1 MNNPFDNIISTELKQ
16 IYKYAIDEVL
26 SSHGLTV
33 PCILHF
39 DKRSADTFCNNCV
52 IDPISQVSSNIY
64 NGTGSSPFPDNTI
77 CPVCG
82 GSGMTVGEKTEI
94 IHLGVIFD
102 NKYFIRPISNSV
114 VNWPNNAI
122 QTICQHT
129 LANKIRAAS
138 RMTLSGTASEYSISE
153 YIRQSDPQPIG
164 FGDTNYV
171 VTLWATQ

>member
-1 MNNPFDNIISTELKQ
+1 MNNPFNNIINTELKQ

-39 DKRSADTFCNNCV
+39 DKRSADILCTNCV
-52 IDPISQVSSNIY
+52 IDPISQISSNIY

-82 GSGMTVGEKTEI
+82 SSGMTAGEKTETI
-94 IHLGVIFD
+94 YLGVIFD
-102 NKYFIRPISNSV
+102 NKYFIKPISNSAI
-114 VNWPNNAI
+114 NWPNNTI
-122 QTICQHT
+122 QTICQQT
-129 LANKIRAAS
+129 STSKIRAAS
-138 RMTLSGTASEYSISE
+138 RMTLSGNSSDYSVSE

-164 FGDTNYV
+164 FGDTNYI